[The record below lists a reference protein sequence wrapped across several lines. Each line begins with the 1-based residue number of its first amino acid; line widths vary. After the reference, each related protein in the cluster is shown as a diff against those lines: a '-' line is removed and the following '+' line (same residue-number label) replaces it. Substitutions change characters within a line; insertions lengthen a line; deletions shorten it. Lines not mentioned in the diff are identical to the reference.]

1 MNEELKFIADNFGP
15 VTQLAKQ
22 VEEGNEMVEATEAFH
37 HALLI
42 EDDPFEIEVKRQHM
56 VEEMADAWIV
66 MQQNIYFHSSTE
78 EFEDFVK
85 AKIERTLERI
95 EDGYYGSTRI

>member
-1 MNEELKFIADNFGP
+1 MKRVEGLKGIHTWSKVSPGSNIGFSGARE
-15 VTQLAKQ
+15 Q

-56 VEEMADAWIV
+56 IEEMADA
-66 MQQNIYFHSSTE
+66 
-78 EFEDFVK
+78 
-85 AKIERTLERI
+85 
-95 EDGYYGSTRI
+95 

>member
-1 MNEELKFIADNFGP
+1 MNKNLKIIADHFGP
-15 VTQLAKQ
+15 VTQLSKQ

-56 VEEMADAWIV
+56 IEEMADAWIV

-78 EFEDFVK
+78 EFEDFVN
-85 AKIERTLERI
+85 AKVERTLNRI
-95 EDGYYGSTRI
+95 EDGYYAA

>member
-1 MNEELKFIADNFGP
+1 MKKELKTIADNFGP
-15 VTQLAKQ
+15 VTQLSKQ

-66 MQQNIYFHSSTE
+66 MQQNIYHHSSPE
-78 EFEDFVK
+78 EFESFVE
-85 AKIERTLERI
+85 AKTKRTIKRI
-95 EDGYYGSTRI
+95 KDKYYAA

>member
-1 MNEELKFIADNFGP
+1 MKKELKTIADNFGP
-15 VTQLAKQ
+15 VTQLSKQ

-56 VEEMADAWIV
+56 IEEMADAWIV
-66 MQQNIYFHSSTE
+66 IQQNIYFHSSKE
-78 EFEDFVK
+78 EFEDFVN
-85 AKIERTLERI
+85 AKVERTLNRI
-95 EDGYYGSTRI
+95 EDGYYAA

>member
-1 MNEELKFIADNFGP
+1 MKKELKVIADNFGP
-15 VTQLAKQ
+15 VTQLSKQ

-56 VEEMADAWIV
+56 IEEMADAWIV
-66 MQQNIYFHSSTE
+66 MQQNIYFHSSKE
-78 EFEDFVK
+78 EFDDFVN
-85 AKIERTLERI
+85 AKVERTLNRI
-95 EDGYYGSTRI
+95 EDGYYAA

>member
-1 MNEELKFIADNFGP
+1 MNKQLKTIADNFGP
-15 VTQLAKQ
+15 VTQLSKQ

-56 VEEMADAWIV
+56 IEEMADAWIV
-66 MQQNIYFHSSTE
+66 MQQNIYFHSSKK
-78 EFEDFVK
+78 EFEDFVS
-85 AKIERTLERI
+85 AKIERTLNRI
-95 EDGYYGSTRI
+95 EDGYYGA

>member
-1 MNEELKFIADNFGP
+1 MKKELKVIADNFGP
-15 VTQLAKQ
+15 VTQLMKQ

-56 VEEMADAWIV
+56 IEEMADAWIV
-66 MQQNIYFHSSTE
+66 MQQNIYFHSSKE
-78 EFEDFVK
+78 EFDDFVN
-85 AKIERTLERI
+85 AKVERTLNRI
-95 EDGYYGSTRI
+95 EDGYYAA